1 MRLTSQLLI
10 TSDIDVALEKLED
23 IKTDEQFI
31 KIISYDNFLVDDAKL
46 AIEKAYITS
55 DNRAIIILA
64 SNNFSDIVQNRLL
77 KIIEEPPPN
86 KEFIIITTSKSSILP
101 TIKSRLPI
109 YTIKNRLEP
118 EDLGLDLKNLNLEVV
133 YNFLQENKRINSI
146 NAKDKIQK
154 IIKEAIFSK
163 SYNLDRTTLDL
174 FDNSYKALDKGSPPP
189 FILSALMLKL
199 LAKKK
204 R

>member
-1 MRLTSQLLI
+1 MRLSSQLLI
-10 TSDIDVALEKLED
+10 TSNIDIAIEKLEE
-23 IKTDEQFI
+23 IKENEQFI
-31 KIISYDNFLVDDAKL
+31 KIVNYDNFLVEDTKF

-55 DNRAIIILA
+55 ENRAIIILA

-109 YTIKNRLEP
+109 YTLKNQLE
-118 EDLGLDLKNLNLEVV
+118 EEELGLDLKNLNLEMV
-133 YNFLQENKRINSI
+133 YIFLQENKRINSI
-146 NAKDKIQK
+146 KAKNIIQRV
-154 IIKEAIFSK
+154 IKEVIFSK
-163 SYNLDRTTLDL
+163 SYNLDITTLKL
-174 FDNSYKALDKGSPPP
+174 FDNSYQALDKGSPVP
-189 FILSALMLKL
+189 FILSTLMLKL

>member
-1 MRLTSQLLI
+1 MRLSSQLLI
-10 TSDIDVALEKLED
+10 TSDIDIAIEKLED
-23 IKTDEQFI
+23 IRVNEQFI
-31 KIISYDNFLVDDAKL
+31 KIINYDNFLVEDTKL

-55 DNRAIIILA
+55 DNIAIIILA

-86 KEFIIITTSKSSILP
+86 KEFIIITTSKSSILS

-109 YTIKNRLEP
+109 YTIKNQIEE
-118 EDLGLDLKNLNLEVV
+118 EDLGLDLKNLNLEIV
-133 YNFLQENKRINSI
+133 YNFLQDNKRINSI
-146 NAKDKIQK
+146 KAKNIIQK
-154 IIKEAIFSK
+154 IIKDVIFSK
-163 SYNLDRTTLDL
+163 SYNLDKTTLEL
-174 FDNSYKALDKGSPPP
+174 FNNSYQALDKGSPVP